1 MKFTCTQ
8 ENLAL
13 GLATVAHLAGKN
25 TTLPILNNVLIK
37 AENGVV
43 TLTTTNLELGVRCT
57 VRGRV
62 ESEGSYTVQSRVI
75 SDLVSLASSKS
86 LDIALVND
94 SLEVNGESNQSS
106 IKGQPAEEFPSL
118 PEIERKSPFSCKA
131 GDFARGISQVI
142 FAAANS
148 ETRPEISG
156 VFLKF
161 MNGSLVLAAT
171 DSYRLAEK
179 SIKCGG
185 VESREAIVPARTMA
199 EVQRVVGGS
208 AKQVPDDE
216 SNVEIYFQ
224 DNQILFIYQNIEIV
238 SRLIEGTYPDY
249 KQIIPKTFKTTA
261 LVEIKDLLK
270 AAKTSSLFSR
280 AGVNDVNLEL
290 REKEIKVFAN
300 NSNLGSSSQ
309 VIEAKV
315 EGGPNKIVLNH
326 KYLLDGLN
334 VLNSTVA
341 AISMNDEASPFV
353 LKGAET
359 LSKEKPVIS
368 EDYLYIVMPIR
379 Q

>member
-131 GDFARGISQVI
+131 LSSVI
-142 FAAANS
+142 GFVSNS